1 MALSDYKMTDANI
14 STEGV
19 VAAPDTMTGTPAENK
34 AVFDRLVREIVKEKL
49 NAVID
54 AIAAAGGAGEVGATA
69 PDGMTGATVQAL
81 LTELKALIDTD
92 GTTLSTHAARV
103 DNPHAVTKAQVG
115 LGNADNTA
123 DANKPVS
130 TAQQTA
136 INLKV
141 DKVSGKGL
149 SANDFTAELLA
160 KLNGIAAG
168 AQANVIEILK
178 RNGVALTITNKGV
191 DITVPTKTSDLNN
204 DSGYIT
210 DANVLT
216 KTNTTEYTP
225 TADYQPATKKY
236 ADNIAAQA
244 GAVTSVFGRAGAVVA
259 ASGDYTPA
267 QVGAEPSGAVSTH
280 NSAADAHSDLFAAK
294 ADASA
299 LTTHTGNTS
308 NPHSVTAAQVGA
320 RPDTWTPTAAEVGA
334 VATPDEA
341 TALPTSGTA
350 LTANTVYTV
359 PNTALVGTYQFSPPA
374 SGWAHGT
381 FYTGTT
387 VTITFASGTY
397 LGEAPS
403 FNASSQ
409 YEFDVNNGVWA
420 FAEVVSA

>member
-1 MALSDYKMTDANI
+1 MALTKILDSDI
-14 STEGV
+14 STYGV
-19 VAAPDTMTGTPAENK
+19 QSQGDVLTGTSAQNK
-34 AVFDRLVREIVKEKL
+34 AVFDALVNSVVKVKF
-49 NAVID
+49 NALID
-54 AIAAAGGAGEVGATA
+54 ALISSAGAGEIGAAVT
-69 PDGMTGATVQAL
+69 DMSGATVQAI

-115 LGNADNTA
+115 LGNADNTS
-123 DANKPVS
+123 DSNKPVS

-141 DKVSGKGL
+141 DKESGKGL
-149 SANDFTAELLA
+149 STNDFTAELLA

-168 AQANVIEILK
+168 AQANVIETLK
-178 RNGVALTITNKGV
+178 RNGVVLTITNKGV

-280 NSAADAHSDLFAAK
+280 NAAADAHSDLFAAK

-320 RPDTWTPTAAEVGA
+320 

-350 LTANTVYTV
+350 LTANTIYTV
-359 PNTALVGTYQFSPPA
+359 PNTALVGTYQFAPPA

-387 VTITFASGTY
+387 VTITFASGAY
-397 LGEAPS
+397 LGAAPS
-403 FNASSQ
+403 FNSSSR
-409 YEFDVNNGVWA
+409 YEFDVSDGVWA